1 MKTVSA
7 KLSTPT
13 YPLRYFYFYSEK
25 NKTHLDGHCR
35 NLQIKNS
42 IAKVIIRR
50 YKTEGTVY
58 VNK

>member
-25 NKTHLDGHCR
+25 NKTHLDGH
-35 NLQIKNS
+35 KGW
-42 IAKVIIRR
+42 II
-50 YKTEGTVY
+50 YL
-58 VNK
+58 

>member
-1 MKTVSA
+1 MVIRDG
-7 KLSTPT
+7 LSI
-13 YPLRYFYFYSEK
+13 YRA
-25 NKTHLDGHCR
+25 CR